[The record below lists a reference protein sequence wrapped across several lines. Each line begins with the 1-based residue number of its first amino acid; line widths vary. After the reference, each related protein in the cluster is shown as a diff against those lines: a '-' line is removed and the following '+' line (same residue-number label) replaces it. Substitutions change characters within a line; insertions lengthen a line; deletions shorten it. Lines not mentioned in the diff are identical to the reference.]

1 MTVTP
6 KAQAYLTE
14 LLKDSEALTVGLI
27 AGGCTGYK
35 VSLRKTHLK
44 ECTGQSISKCGRV
57 FMTDDQTRRILQDA
71 ELILVEDP
79 FSTRLHFVPPKGYDA
94 CGCGESF
101 APNYDKLANE
111 SKDELSLRDS

>member
-1 MTVTP
+1 MTISP

-14 LLKDSEALTVGLI
+14 LLEDSEALTVGLI

-35 VSLRKTHLK
+35 VSLKKTPLS

-57 FMTDDQTRRILQDA
+57 FMSDNTTQKILQDA

-79 FSTRLHFVPPKGYDA
+79 FNTGLHIMPPKGYDA

-101 APNYDKLANE
+101 APNYDK
-111 SKDELSLRDS
+111 